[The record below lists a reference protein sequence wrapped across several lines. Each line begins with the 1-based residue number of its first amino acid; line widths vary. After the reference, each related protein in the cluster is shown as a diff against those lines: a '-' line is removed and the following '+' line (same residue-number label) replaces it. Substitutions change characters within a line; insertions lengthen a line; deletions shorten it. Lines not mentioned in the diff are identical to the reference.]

1 MNHPEAE
8 ATEVLI
14 GNMFAVDFRHVG
26 WSTKRLGKAAFDSH
40 GKHIPNFRPAF
51 VAKAEL
57 LAVGVD
63 ITAPPPLD
71 HRW

>member
-1 MNHPEAE
+1 
-8 ATEVLI
+8 
-14 GNMFAVDFRHVG
+14 MFACDFRHVG

-40 GKHIPNFRPAF
+40 SKRIPNFRPVF

-57 LAVGVD
+57 IAAGVD
-63 ITAPPPLD
+63 ITALLPLD